1 MAASM
6 NLLAFD
12 TSTEHLSVAVQRAD
26 GRRWRHQGP
35 GGAQAS
41 AALIPAVQ
49 ALLAQAGLTLGE
61 LRAIVFGC
69 GPGSFT
75 GLRTACSVAQGLAF
89 GTARCGGCKK
99 AEAVAPSS
107 IGGWLGWGPAAAP
120 LATVASPH
128 PCLPPKGEGANLYG
142 DEGVPVLPVDTL
154 LAVAEAARQS
164 HGAARV
170 LALLDARMG
179 ELYSAAYAHDAATG
193 WRALGEIAVGP
204 PEALVVPPQSV
215 ADGDWV
221 LAGNAF
227 GPDYADRLPSA
238 LRDWRRVDA
247 LPTADALLDLAPA
260 LLAAG
265 HAVPAEQALPLYIRD
280 KVAQTTAERA
290 AAAR

>member
-1 MAASM
+1 M

-26 GRRWRHQGP
+26 GQRWQRQGP

-49 ALLAQAGLTLGE
+49 ALLAQAGLALGE
-61 LRAIVFGC
+61 LRAIVFGR

-89 GTARCGGCKK
+89 GTARGG
-99 AEAVAPSS
+99 
-107 IGGWLGWGPAAAP
+107 
-120 LATVASPH
+120 
-128 PCLPPKGEGANLYG
+128 GA
-142 DEGVPVLPVDTL
+142 GVPVLPVDTL
-154 LAVAEAARQS
+154 LAVAESARQS
-164 HGAARV
+164 SGVARV

-179 ELYSAAYAHDAATG
+179 EVYSAAYAHDAAAG
-193 WRALGEIAVGP
+193 WQALSSITVGP
-204 PEALVVPPQSV
+204 PQALAAPPG
-215 ADGDWV
+215 ADDWV

-227 GPDYADRLPSA
+227 GPEYADRLPPA
-238 LRDWRRVDA
+238 LRGWPRVPA
-247 LPTADALLDLAPA
+247 LPAAQALLDLAPA

-265 HAVPAEQALPLYIRD
+265 QAVPAEQALPLYIRD